1 MSSKP
6 KSPAAMAR
14 EIERLNAQLFA
25 LRAELANHFRVYA
38 DQLRELIDLRTQR
51 DQAVR
56 ILTGVDE

>member
-1 MSSKP
+1 
-6 KSPAAMAR
+6 MAR